1 MANKRL
7 FQTQAPMPN
16 ADTVNRAG
24 GAAYKR
30 TPKQA
35 LAQFVATGCL
45 NDTFYASAQSQLDE
59 VAGFARQVDGA
70 FLAKAAIYG
79 RRRAHMK
86 DLPALL
92 VALTSVKAPEHFE
105 TVFERVIDSPRML
118 RTFVQIMRSGA
129 VGRRSLGS
137 RPKRLIRR
145 WLESRSDEALF
156 RASVGK
162 APSIADIV
170 KMVHPKP
177 QTPARQALYGHLI
190 GRPVDADK
198 LPGLVRDFEAWKRDP
213 STTPPDVPFQMLTAF
228 DLSSEQWADIARRAP
243 WQMTRM
249 NLSTFLRHGVFEQ
262 PGLTELIAARLRD
275 RKLVERSRV
284 LPYQLLMAY
293 KAAGDNVPSMVR
305 RALHDAMEHALRNV
319 PRIDGRVFIFPDVSG
334 SMHMPVTGYRHGS
347 SSAVRCV
354 DVAGL
359 VAAALLRTN
368 PQATVMPFESKVVPV
383 RLEARHTVMHN
394 ARKLA
399 SLNAG
404 GTNCSAPLRQLNEQK
419 AKGDLVI
426 YVSDNESWIDTT
438 SRHWFGSSPTETLAQ
453 WQRFKQRNRKARLVC
468 IDLVPGSTTQA
479 AERTGVWNVGG
490 FSDDVFTLLAHI
502 ARGEGPV
509 DHWVREIE
517 SIQLERAAA

>member
-1 MANKRL
+1 MANKHL
-7 FQTQAPMPN
+7 FKTRTPLPN
-16 ADTVNRAG
+16 TDTVNGAG
-24 GAAYKR
+24 GVAYKR

-59 VAGFARQVDGA
+59 VASFAQSVDGA

-79 RRRAHMK
+79 RQRAHMK

-92 VALTSVKAPEHFE
+92 VALISVKAPEHLE
-105 TVFERVIDSPRML
+105 VAFERVIDSPRML

-145 WLESRSDEALF
+145 WLENRSDDALF
-156 RASVGK
+156 RASVGNS
-162 APSIADIV
+162 PSIADIV

-177 QTPARQALYGHLI
+177 QTPSRQALYGHLI
-190 GRPVDADK
+190 GRPVDADN
-198 LPGLVRDFEAWKRDP
+198 LPELVRQFEAWKQDP
-213 STTPPDVPFQMLTAF
+213 TGAPPDVPFQMLTAF
-228 DLSSEQWADIARRAP
+228 DLSTEQWADIARRAP

-249 NLSTFLRHGVFEQ
+249 NLSTFLRHGVFKL
-262 PGLTELIAARLRD
+262 PGMTTMIAERLRNQQ
-275 RKLVERSRV
+275 LVERSRV

-293 KAAGDNVPSMVR
+293 KAAGDNVPHQVR
-305 RALHDAMEHALRNV
+305 EALQDAMEHSLRNV
-319 PRIDGRVFIFPDVSG
+319 PRIDGKVFVFPDVSG
-334 SMHMPVTGYRHGS
+334 SMHMSITGYRPGAT
-347 SSAVRCV
+347 SAVRCV

-368 PQATVMPFESKVVPV
+368 PQATVMPFESRVVSV
-383 RLEARHTVMHN
+383 RLEAHHTVMHN
-394 ARKLA
+394 AQKLA

-404 GTNCSAPLRQLNEQK
+404 GTNCSAPLRQLNERK
-419 AKGDLVI
+419 AKGDLLI
-426 YVSDNESWIDTT
+426 YVSDNESWID
-438 SRHWFGSSPTETLAQ
+438 SRRYGRGPTAMLEQWTL
-453 WQRFKQRNRKARLVC
+453 FKRRNPKARLVC

-479 AERTGVWNVGG
+479 KERKDIWNVGG
-490 FSDDVFTLLAHI
+490 FSDDVFHLLAQI
-502 ARGEGPV
+502 GRGEASV

-517 SIQLERAAA
+517 KVELERAAA